1 MMMDNFVQILKAAD
15 PKCTKNK
22 GNGDRDRTVWTPYQP
37 ITSEHDDVSEIVGYK
52 VQVDRFTKTDNDPIA
67 GAITAALLA
76 NTEIGV
82 TILPIGYETDTGF
95 FHHIWDCE
103 VY

>member
-1 MMMDNFVQILKAAD
+1 MLLDNFVEVLKTAD

-22 GNGDRDRTVWTPYQP
+22 GNGDSSRTVWTPYQP
-37 ITSEHDDVSEIVGYK
+37 ITIEYDNVSEIVGYK
-52 VQVDRFTKTDNDPIA
+52 VQVDRFTKTDDDPIA
-67 GAITAALLA
+67 GAITATLLA

-82 TILPIGYETDTGF
+82 TILPTGYEIETGF
-95 FHHIWDCE
+95 YHHIWDCE